1 MTTDQSFRQA
11 CDHTQMYGCARSR
24 LKYLSVR
31 KYKDGMATQLGAAE
45 PLGDE
50 ALGRPAELRLV
61 PSVGRGH
68 LAK

>member
-1 MTTDQSFRQA
+1 MTTNPSFRQA
-11 CDHTQMYGCARSR
+11 CDHTHVRLRAQPVMYLR
-24 LKYLSVR
+24 VQ

-45 PLGDE
+45 PLGDGP
-50 ALGRPAELRLV
+50 LGRPAELRLV